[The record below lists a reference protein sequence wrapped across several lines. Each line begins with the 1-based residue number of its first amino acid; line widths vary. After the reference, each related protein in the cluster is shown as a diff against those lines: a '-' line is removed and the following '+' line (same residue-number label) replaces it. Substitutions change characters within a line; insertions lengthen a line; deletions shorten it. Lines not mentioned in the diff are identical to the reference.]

1 MTKEEILNGMSEEEF
16 YNLYPTEEAYFM
28 AKGGSLSGAPYN
40 GQPTADEFFSYGAP
54 ALGHMNIP
62 MSNPTYLAHGGTYF
76 GGPIYPAQMG
86 TATPV
91 PAMDPDVWEKT
102 MAKPAVSGM
111 NNPPTKPVNF
121 PTFNTRSQYDKFKA
135 GNVDFNKYSDADM
148 QGLGVNVPAQQ
159 DMVAF
164 KKQEEWNKANPW
176 SRSSETTPEGAQ
188 LFYKTGQSGT
198 PQDYLFNTKSGSY
211 DPYNP
216 AVAGTRPAI
225 PAVTMAYGG
234 VTEYCWGGGLPGGPN
249 EMPEMLQGGYN
260 SPTSYGSF
268 SVPMADGG
276 YYQTGGSNDLVDWAA
291 KQQQMLEQRT
301 NVGVPPNVKKY
312 FGAFDEPRK
321 FDSTHVYPGDPN
333 IAMGFKGNKV
343 MLISKDGDAENTVRR
358 VNKPR
363 TFVGPTVK
371 GERDV
376 YFDYLTPHEY
386 GGILDAS
393 TNQEYPM
400 MEEGGRSNLMKII
413 KAAAKKMKKEYA
425 AGGDITMQGG
435 NQDFIANRKDTYNNY
450 IKQNVYNSILD
461 QEQQDL
467 SKAFMQKGGQPSFF
481 QMLAEKYAPT
491 ERVSGLN
498 YFPANINR
506 GYELS
511 NQDYSKLSQLGSD
524 AKLSGLG
531 VTYGPLARGLGKFG
545 RKMFGPK
552 EIYFDIMH
560 NKPTIQTKPYQQAS
574 ATNTAPAETDRRV
587 IRDPNREMNLGPAIQ
602 PKANPNFNWETT
614 FGYGGN
620 YQTGGNPSAMS
631 NNWSFAGAP
640 APQFTTP
647 QSVGIQA
654 PTPITMQDSGAP
666 LVSGDTML
674 NKDTSRVGLK
684 RDNSGLLN
692 AIGQYAVPGINTLA
706 GMIEAPGQQKRQKQ
720 AMLNAMTP
728 GSDTGPFA
736 VKPANAMSRG
746 DYDPNTGMF
755 RPNAMVPV
763 QFPGGTYGAYG
774 GSFQDGGM
782 FEEGEEYE
790 LSPEEIEELK
800 AQGYDIEELD

>member
-76 GGPIYPAQMG
+76 GGPIYPAQRG
-86 TATPV
+86 AATPV
-91 PAMDPDVWEKT
+91 PAPDADAF
-102 MAKPAVSGM
+102 MAKLDT
-111 NNPPTKPVNF
+111 PPVKSVQF
-121 PTFNTRSQYDKFKA
+121 PTLNTRGQYDKFKA
-135 GNVDFNKYSDADM
+135 GNPNFAKYSDADM
-148 QGLGVNVPAQQ
+148 QGLGVNVPYKSNLEEI
-159 DMVAF
+159 
-164 KKQEEWNKANPW
+164 KKREQWNKDHPW
-176 SRSSETTPEGAQ
+176 TPSTGTTPEGGR
-188 LFYKTGQSGT
+188 LFHKTGQSGT
-198 PQDYLFNTKSGSY
+198 PQDYFFNTKSSSY

-249 EMPEMLQGGYN
+249 EMPEMLKGGYN
-260 SPTSYGSF
+260 SPTNYGSF
-268 SVPMADGG
+268 SVPMAEGG

-425 AGGDITMQGG
+425 SGGDITMQGG
-435 NQDFIANRKDTYNNY
+435 NQDFIGNRKNTYNNY

-461 QEQQDL
+461 QEQQDITN
-467 SKAFMQKGGQPSFF
+467 AFMKMGGLYKAQFGVSNPIDMTMNAISNYSAKQPDYLPQQSAIDMFAK
-481 QMLAEKYAPT
+481 QTDADLQERLNSAEIKTPT
-491 ERVSGLN
+491 VEPSNWEER
-498 YFPANINR
+498 
-506 GYELS
+506 LS
-511 NQDYSKLSQLGSD
+511 NSLQTIGRQAIPIANKWAERLENKPSEM
-524 AKLSGLG
+524 AKQ
-531 VTYGPLARGLGKFG
+531 K
-545 RKMFGPK
+545 
-552 EIYFDIMH
+552 DIM
-560 NKPTIQTKPYQQAS
+560 
-574 ATNTAPAETDRRV
+574 
-587 IRDPNREMNLGPAIQ
+587 NRLI
-602 PKANPNFNWETT
+602 
-614 FGYGGN
+614 
-620 YQTGGNPSAMS
+620 
-631 NNWSFAGAP
+631 
-640 APQFTTP
+640 
-647 QSVGIQA
+647 
-654 PTPITMQDSGAP
+654 
-666 LVSGDTML
+666 
-674 NKDTSRVGLK
+674 
-684 RDNSGLLN
+684 
-692 AIGQYAVPGINTLA
+692 
-706 GMIEAPGQQKRQKQ
+706 
-720 AMLNAMTP
+720 TP
-728 GSDTGPFA
+728 GSDLSAFQA
-736 VKPANAMSRG
+736 KPANAMNKG